1 MSFTNLFQSIQKLIN
16 CTLTLE
22 GMLVD
27 IVVK

>member
-16 CTLTLE
+16 RTLTLE